1 MLCYLCLLEVDA
13 VLSLSSRGRCCA
25 IFVFLRYM
33 LCYLCLL
40 EVDAVLSLSSGGR
53 CCAIFVFWR

>member
-13 VLSLSSRGRCCA
+13 VLSLSSGGS
-25 IFVFLRYM
+25 M